1 MNDENIIISGSPI
14 EIAEFGTYKL
24 ATFLISVLDEF
35 DLNGRMIPK
44 EAGEAYHASIRG
56 FPIVAKLIYDYAGN
70 PIDFRG
76 HEMMVV
82 RDRDGNLQ
90 AKFGTTPIGSVI
102 NSWVEDRVVDGYNG
116 VKSCIMIQ
124 AKLWSDRYPE
134 YFKVLDKLWA
144 ANKVKSS
151 WEIKSSEVEQLPLG
165 KKILKVFS
173 FVGNAL
179 LGSNVEGA
187 VPGAGVYEY
196 AELGISDDDYALAEA
211 LSNDLSVESKTQDKN
226 EGGNL
231 KKKTD
236 EIAETAD
243 ETQTEVVP
251 EVDINETS
259 EAVAVETEP
268 VVQETEKTDGN
279 GTCEDETHAEEIT
292 ISEPPT
298 QEDLS
303 SVITNLK
310 QEVSEKT
317 DALVKANETIQT
329 LQAEIESMK
338 PFKEAA
344 EKAEHE
350 RIETET
356 AEKRKSLS
364 EYAQKS
370 GFINVSEIEDESSD
384 VHKAIAELNQDS
396 IKNIIATRF
405 MDSLNNTSTEVE
417 HEVATV
423 SERETEVAAII
434 DSDDEVQ
441 TTSIV
446 KLFLNK

>member
-1 MNDENIIISGSPI
+1 
-14 EIAEFGTYKL
+14 
-24 ATFLISVLDEF
+24 
-35 DLNGRMIPK
+35 
-44 EAGEAYHASIRG
+44 
-56 FPIVAKLIYDYAGN
+56 
-70 PIDFRG
+70 
-76 HEMMVV
+76 
-82 RDRDGNLQ
+82 
-90 AKFGTTPIGSVI
+90 
-102 NSWVEDRVVDGYNG
+102 
-116 VKSCIMIQ
+116 MIQ
-124 AKLWSDRYPE
+124 AKLWSDRYPD

-279 GTCEDETHAEEIT
+279 GACEDETHAEEIT
-292 ISEPPT
+292 IGEPPT

-344 EKAEHE
+344 EKADHE

-405 MDSLNNTSTEVE
+405 MDSLNNTSTGVE

-423 SERETEVAAII
+423 SEKETEVAAII

>member
-14 EIAEFGTYKL
+14 EIAEFDTYKL

-44 EAGEAYHASIRG
+44 EAGEAYHATIRG
-56 FPIVAKLIYDYAGN
+56 FPIVAKLIYDYSGN

-102 NSWVEDRVVDGYNG
+102 NSWVEDRVVDGYDG

-165 KKILKVFS
+165 RKILKVFS

-187 VPGAGVYEY
+187 VPGAGIYEY

-236 EIAETAD
+236 EIAETVE
-243 ETQTEVVP
+243 ETQTEVAS
-251 EVDINETS
+251 EVDTNETS
-259 EAVAVETEP
+259 ETVTVETEP
-268 VVQETEKTDGN
+268 IVQETGKT
-279 GTCEDETHAEEIT
+279 EDETPAEEIPA
-292 ISEPPT
+292 SEPPV
-298 QEDLS
+298 QEDFS
-303 SVITNLK
+303 SAITNLK

-350 RIETET
+350 RIKTET

-423 SERETEVAAII
+423 SEKETEVAAII